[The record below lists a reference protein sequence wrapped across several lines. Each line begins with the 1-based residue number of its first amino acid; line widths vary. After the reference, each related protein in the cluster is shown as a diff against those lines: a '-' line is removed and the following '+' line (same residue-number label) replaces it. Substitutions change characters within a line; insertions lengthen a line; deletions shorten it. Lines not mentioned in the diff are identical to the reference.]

1 MNGEPA
7 VLVATGLSFEARL
20 ARGPGVVVC
29 CGQGEHLTAAL
40 AAAPIGTSTAVL
52 SFGIAAGLSPGLS
65 AGSLIVGSEVS
76 FAGTVY
82 PTDAAWRR
90 LLVDRCGTEASEGP
104 VLSTGTPIL
113 AAADKQALFAET
125 GALALD
131 MESGIAAAFAAQSGR
146 RCAVLRAVADSADRD
161 VLPLAVE
168 GMGEDGS
175 VRPQP
180 ILRGLLQRPATLP
193 ALLHVTMDVVQARRR
208 LSRVRQLLGPDFG
221 LADLG

>member
-82 PTDAAWRR
+82 PTD
-90 LLVDRCGTEASEGP
+90 
-104 VLSTGTPIL
+104 
-113 AAADKQALFAET
+113 
-125 GALALD
+125 
-131 MESGIAAAFAAQSGR
+131 
-146 RCAVLRAVADSADRD
+146 
-161 VLPLAVE
+161 
-168 GMGEDGS
+168 
-175 VRPQP
+175 
-180 ILRGLLQRPATLP
+180 
-193 ALLHVTMDVVQARRR
+193 
-208 LSRVRQLLGPDFG
+208 
-221 LADLG
+221 

>member
-1 MNGEPA
+1 
-7 VLVATGLSFEARL
+7 
-20 ARGPGVVVC
+20 
-29 CGQGEHLTAAL
+29 AL

-82 PTDAAWRR
+82 PTDTAWRR

-175 VRPQP
+175 VRPRP

-221 LADLG
+221 VADLG